1 MTGLDASAAMLQLA
15 RAKLPEGDWRHVDMR
30 GLDLGEVFD
39 GIIGWNSF
47 FHLNPG
53 EQRALLPRIA
63 AHLAPGGILMLTV
76 GPEAG
81 EVGGHVG
88 DDPVYHSSLDP
99 KDYREILASHGV
111 DVTAFVAEDP
121 DCERQTVLLARKQ
134 GAKE

>member
-63 AHLAPGGILMLTV
+63 AHLAPGGMLMLTV
-76 GPEAG
+76 GPEVG